1 VRGGP
6 EARRKREW
14 GPIETRL
21 DFVSCVQGEDDVGD
35 SNAMLRL
42 EMWSEVHRRT

>member
-6 EARRKREW
+6 EARRKIEW

-21 DFVSCVQGEDDVGD
+21 DFVSWVQGEEDEGD

-42 EMWSEVHRRT
+42 EVGSEVH